1 MTFADLIFPMFM
13 FIMGVSMY
21 FSLSKFQFRISRSM
35 LFGVVKRA
43 VLMYLVGTFIY
54 GFDLV
59 LHTGGDFASLTAV
72 RLSGVLERLAV
83 CYLLGSLLV
92 CALRSRAGISIC
104 VTLILV
110 GYYVIL
116 CCGAGFDYS
125 EWNILGR
132 IDRALLG
139 VHMYSDGGIDPEG
152 VLSTLPAIAQVLIGF
167 CVGGWCMEKS
177 PLENRL
183 LKLFALGTALLCLG
197 FACAD
202 FCPINKKVWSPTFV
216 LVTCGFSSLLLAL
229 LIWVVDY
236 RKSIGGIRAL
246 EVVGVNPL
254 FCYVASELLYSA
266 ADVTVHE
273 SWYAQLIS
281 WFGGDATFAS
291 LVYALLFLLVVWLI
305 ADALYRRRILIK
317 L

>member
-13 FIMGVSMY
+13 FIMGVSMF
-21 FSLSKFQFRISRSM
+21 FSLGKFQFRISKQM
-35 LFGVVKRA
+35 LFSVTKRA

-59 LHTGGDFASLTAV
+59 LHSGGDLSSLAAV

-83 CYLLGSLLV
+83 CYLLGSILACV
-92 CALRSRAGISIC
+92 FRSGLGISIW
-104 VTLILV
+104 VVLTLV
-110 GYYVIL
+110 GYYL
-116 CCGAGFDYS
+116 TLRSGFGFEYC
-125 EWNILGR
+125 EENVLGK

-152 VLSTLPAIAQVLIGF
+152 VLSTLPAISQVLIGF
-167 CVGGWCMEKS
+167 CVGRWCKEKS
-177 PLENRL
+177 PLADRL
-183 LKLFALGTALLCLG
+183 LKLFACGAALLFLG

-229 LIWVVDY
+229 LMWVIDY
-236 RKSIGGIRAL
+236 RKFIGGMRVFEI
-246 EVVGVNPL
+246 VGVNPL

-273 SWYAQLIS
+273 SWYTQLIS

-291 LVYALLFLLVVWLI
+291 LVYALLFLLAVWLI
-305 ADALYRRRILIK
+305 AAALYRRRILIK